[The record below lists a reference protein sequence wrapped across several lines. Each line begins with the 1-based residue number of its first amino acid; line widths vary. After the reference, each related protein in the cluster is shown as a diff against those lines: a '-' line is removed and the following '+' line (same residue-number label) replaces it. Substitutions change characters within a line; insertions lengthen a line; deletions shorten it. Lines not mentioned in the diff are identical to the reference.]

1 MQDPFVGTWKLNV
14 EKSQFDANHRPQ
26 AGTLTYEL
34 DAEGYFLKTA
44 EGISE
49 KGEKVAERPERFL
62 PDGGEHPIPAFPGLR
77 YRVTRP
83 DPNTMTTEA
92 KREDGSVIG
101 GGKSAISADGKTLT
115 VENFGYDAQL
125 RQFKMHTV
133 WERQ

>member
-26 AGTLTYEL
+26 AGTLTYAL

-62 PDGGEHPIPAFPGLR
+62 PDGNEHPIAAFPGLR
-77 YRVTRP
+77 YRVTRL
-83 DPNTMTTEA
+83 DPNTMATEA
-92 KREDGSVIG
+92 KREDGSVVG
-101 GGKSAISADGKTLT
+101 GGKSAISADGKTLI

-133 WERQ
+133 WDRQ